1 MKNFLK
7 STVIILGVLIILLF
21 IIIVFEITKKYNQ
34 SNLTTSNIVLNPK
47 LEFNK
52 KIKSFYVEKNKLYIL
67 IDFVNNDSMSIQI
80 YDLNTGK
87 LVNRINI
94 R

>member
-21 IIIVFEITKKYNQ
+21 IIIVFAITKKYNQ
-34 SNLTTSNIVLNPK
+34 SNVTDPNIVLNPK
-47 LEFNK
+47 LEFNE

-67 IDFVNNDSMSIQI
+67 IEFVNNESMSIQT
-80 YDLNTGK
+80 YDLNTGE
-87 LVNRINI
+87 LINRIYVK
-94 R
+94 

>member
-21 IIIVFEITKKYNQ
+21 IITVFAITKKYNQ
-34 SNLTTSNIVLNPK
+34 NNVTDPNIVLNPK
-47 LEFNK
+47 LEFNE

-67 IDFVNNDSMSIQI
+67 IEFDNDDSTSIQI

-94 R
+94 K

>member
-21 IIIVFEITKKYNQ
+21 IITVFAITKKYNQ
-34 SNLTTSNIVLNPK
+34 NNVTDPNIVLNPK
-47 LEFNK
+47 LEFNE

-67 IDFVNNDSMSIQI
+67 IEFDKDDSTSVQI

-94 R
+94 K